1 MALCN
6 ALYNNNIIFHMT
18 QTQDIHCQDTEAV
31 PSSDAS
37 ESLTGAVSATSRLTE
52 TPDPDI
58 SSNVL
63 SCMIKS
69 LFCHAKHNIV
79 TLHFTEEF

>member
-1 MALCN
+1 
-6 ALYNNNIIFHMT
+6 MT
-18 QTQDIHCQDTEAV
+18 QTQDIHCQDTNEGIETEAV
-31 PSSDAS
+31 LSSDAS
-37 ESLTGAVSATSRLTE
+37 ESLTGAVSAASRLTE

-58 SSNVL
+58 ASNVL